1 MPGAFDYS
9 KWDNIN
15 TSSSDD
21 EQDVPSAADS
31 MQALHDYA
39 FSHGMDEELVA
50 ETLAQCDGD
59 PRAAVEYLID
69 FLEMDA
75 VGATTRTPAPPP
87 ASVPVSVAQTV
98 SSASRQSTAG
108 SDGKD
113 SGSTTAA
120 VAAMSTWEL
129 QEEMAAGLQQI
140 QELQHK
146 RDGNTSAL
154 SALAALEAKRAPH
167 QRSDRR
173 ANRQWVNMGDLFVK
187 LPQRNLE
194 ATLAKDQR
202 TIDEETAA
210 LGPLYQQYS
219 SELSRRRALGDT
231 STKGGAQQ

>member
-21 EQDVPSAADS
+21 EQDAPSSADS

-39 FSHGMDEELVA
+39 FSHGMDEELIA
-50 ETLAQCDGD
+50 ETLAQCGGD
-59 PRAAVEYLID
+59 PQAAVEYLID

-75 VGATTRTPAPPP
+75 VEATIRTPAPAP
-87 ASVPVSVAQTV
+87 APAPVSTAQTV
-98 SSASRQSTAG
+98 PSASRQRTAG
-108 SDGKD
+108 PGSKD
-113 SGSTTAA
+113 SEPPINAA
-120 VAAMSTWEL
+120 AAMSTWEL

-146 RDGNTSAL
+146 RDGNASAL

-167 QRSDRR
+167 QRSDRKE
-173 ANRQWVNMGDLFVK
+173 NRQWVNMGDLFVK

-202 TIDEETAA
+202 TIDEETAV
-210 LGPLYQQYS
+210 LGQQHQQYR
-219 SELSRRRALGDT
+219 SELTRRHVLGDT
-231 STKGGAQQ
+231 SEKRGAE